1 MTDEIRSRPMTDG
14 AAEQQAEQERLD
26 EETRRRFRDDPGDP
40 RDRLPENE
48 HDRLMQ
54 QTTYRELHP

>member
-1 MTDEIRSRPMTDG
+1 MTDDIGTHPLDAHEQQR
-14 AAEQQAEQERLD
+14 AEQDRLD
-26 EETRRRFRDDPGDP
+26 EEAEHRLRDDPGDP

-48 HDRLMQ
+48 EDRLLQ

>member
-1 MTDEIRSRPMTDG
+1 MTDEIRPRPLTDE
-14 AAEQQAEQERLD
+14 AVEQQAEQERLD
-26 EETRRRFRDDPGDP
+26 EETRRQVRDDPGDP

-54 QTTYRELHP
+54 QATYRELHP

>member
-1 MTDEIRSRPMTDG
+1 MTDDIRSQPNPG
-14 AAEQQAEQERLD
+14 AADEQRREQEQLD

-40 RDRLPENE
+40 RDRLSDSE

-54 QTTYRELHP
+54 QTTFRELHP